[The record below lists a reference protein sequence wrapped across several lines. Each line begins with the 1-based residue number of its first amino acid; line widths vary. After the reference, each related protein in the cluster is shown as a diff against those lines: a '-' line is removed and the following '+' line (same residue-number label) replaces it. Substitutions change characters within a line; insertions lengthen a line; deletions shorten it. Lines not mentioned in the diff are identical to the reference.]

1 MAIPPFLAELRS
13 FVGTRP
19 LWLSGV
25 AAVVLDD
32 RGRLLLARRADNGRW
47 SIIGGILDPGE
58 QPADGVAREC
68 FEETGVTVEPEKL
81 TSVTVSPMLHY
92 PNGDQAQ
99 YLDLTFRCRL
109 VSGEARV
116 NDDES
121 LEVGWFELDALPEL
135 DAYTRERLELALVT
149 KPETMFLFS
158 GPAADPV

>member
-135 DAYTRERLELALVT
+135 DAYTRERLELALVA
-149 KPETMFLFS
+149 KPETVFLFS
-158 GPAADPV
+158 GPVADPV